1 MDMLFANQS
10 FRHQTVLRPI
20 RSTRSR
26 QPHGFSLIELLIV
39 VAIIGI
45 IAAIAVPNLQASR
58 RAANQASAVSTLRAY
73 HTAQMT
79 FRNGQGF
86 LVDFVELKNLTA
98 GAIDEVLGSQPN
110 NVPKSGYYF
119 TIGPGIL
126 PAGLDPIQAESFT
139 SGGITLYRGFYI
151 QADPIQSSGL
161 SATGRNGYYVD
172 LSGVIRVEV
181 GGTGAQSTS
190 PPLGEQSGS

>member
-1 MDMLFANQS
+1 MHFANQS
-10 FRHQTVLRPI
+10 FRHRKILRP
-20 RSTRSR
+20 SHSSRSR
-26 QPHGFSLIELLIV
+26 CPHGFSLIELLIV

-58 RAANQASAVSTLRAY
+58 RAANQASAVSTLRTY

-79 FRNGQGF
+79 FRNGNGF

-98 GAIDEVLGSQPN
+98 GGIDEVLGSQPN

-126 PAGLDPIQAESFT
+126 PTGLDPIQAESFT
-139 SGGITLYRGFYI
+139 SGGITLYRGFHI
-151 QADPIQSSGL
+151 QADPIQPGGI

-181 GGTGAQSTS
+181 GATGAQSTS
-190 PPLGEQSGS
+190 PPIGAQSGS

>member
-1 MDMLFANQS
+1 MRFANQS
-10 FRHQTVLRPI
+10 LRYHTILRPI
-20 RSTRSR
+20 RPVQSRRSR
-26 QPHGFSLIELLIV
+26 GFSLIELLIV

-73 HTAQMT
+73 HTAEMT
-79 FRNGQGF
+79 FRNGNGF

-126 PAGLDPIQAESFT
+126 PAGLDPALADSFT
-139 SGGITLYRGFYI
+139 SGGVTVYRGFYI
-151 QADPIQSSGL
+151 QADPIQSSGI
-161 SATGRNGYYVD
+161 SATGRNGYYID

-181 GGTGAQSTS
+181 GGTAAQSTS